1 VRQLGVPAAQQKAEE
16 EDDDRRPKSDTA
28 PPTTKREWKS
38 SIALMKKTNALT
50 EYDASAPF
58 RVSEFPACLLHAEAD
73 LKPKKAFK
81 EASLRRNV
89 AGACGLVFVRCGE
102 MAFSSLGKDS
112 TVMTRLNGAISRDS
126 TQDVESL
133 LQVLKDTREDL
144 LDICKG
150 LGGIANVGSSIA
162 AGSFNQG
169 IEDIRHLVWESLA
182 AKSIRPTLK
191 LCPPSLT
198 HLFGD
203 EARIKEALEV
213 DRCRSYQATPF
224 HSRPYANPRSSP
236 QEQKVWPKRR
246 STPYKKSK
254 GGSRN
259 RPAGKANGPASKK
272 GEGQKRK

>member
-1 VRQLGVPAAQQKAEE
+1 MLSQSATPRPLLGCP
-16 EDDDRRPKSDTA
+16 
-28 PPTTKREWKS
+28 S
-38 SIALMKKTNALT
+38 SPLAF
-50 EYDASAPF
+50 S
-58 RVSEFPACLLHAEAD
+58 LLAEAD

-81 EASLRRNV
+81 EASLRTNV
-89 AGACGLVFVRCGE
+89 AVACGLAFIRCGE
-102 MAFSSLGKDS
+102 IAFSSLGKDS
-112 TVMTRLNGAISRDS
+112 TVMTHLDGAISGDS

-133 LQVLKDTREDL
+133 LQNLKDMREDL
-144 LDICKG
+144 LDIRKG
-150 LGGIANVGSSIA
+150 LGGIANVGSSIT
-162 AGSFNQG
+162 AGSFNQV
-169 IEDIRHLVWESLA
+169 IEDIRHLIWESPA
-182 AKSIRPTLK
+182 AKSIRPTLE

-213 DRCRSYQATPF
+213 DRCRPYQAAP
-224 HSRPYANPRSSP
+224 SRSTPYANPRSSP

-259 RPAGKANGPASKK
+259 RLAGKANGPASKK